1 MNPSQNES
9 KIYFL
14 LTSDEPNNVIL
25 GHAAFAKQAGLQ
37 PIFVFPF
44 RKQSHDLISY
54 SQYEVLRMNFIF
66 STDGIYKY
74 SLSMIKYIYYATI
87 LIKTKKSKI
96 LAVDLTG
103 VIAAAVLKI
112 KGNKIFALVNDNF
125 SARYKMRRGI
135 YLIMRWIEGKAYEK
149 MAEVCIFP
157 SKIRYEIL
165 GSPRLKKIEYL
176 PNILNDNFVPLW
188 VGSSS
193 KDLKVML
200 CGWLVKSRGLGILED
215 IILHTDQN
223 VKFIMMGSGD
233 DQLIQRMNKNEKVQY
248 FGHGTRKET
257 LSRMSEIDINLA
269 LYDPDILI
277 NRFALPQKIYDAMMI
292 GCPLLVNREV
302 QMSEEL
308 KEEELCYTASYA
320 DAKEIAEILN
330 QIAKNKEKLKDMSR
344 KILKYNEENLSY
356 SRVTTKG
363 LEIYTMLAKQ

>member
-1 MNPSQNES
+1 MNSNQNEK
-9 KIYFL
+9 KIFIL
-14 LTSDEPNNVIL
+14 LTSDEPNNVVL
-25 GHAAFAKQAGLQ
+25 GHASFAKQAGLQ

-54 SQYEVLRMNFIF
+54 SQYEVIRMNFLF

-74 SLSMIKYIYYATI
+74 ALSMIKYIYYATKI
-87 LIKTKKSKI
+87 IETRKGKI

-103 VIAAAVLKI
+103 VIAAGVVKF
-112 KGNKIFALVNDNF
+112 KGNKIFVLVNDNF
-125 SARYKMRRGI
+125 SARYKMPRVI
-135 YLIMRWIEGKAYEK
+135 FILMRWMEGKAYEK

-165 GSPRLKKIEYL
+165 GSPKLKKIVYL
-176 PNILNDNFVPLW
+176 PNILNDNYVPLW

-200 CGWLVKSRGLGILED
+200 CGWLVKSRGLDILED
-215 IILHTDQN
+215 IILNTDQN
-223 VKFIMMGSGD
+223 VKFILMGSGD
-233 DQLIQRMNKNEKVQY
+233 DQSIQSIIKNEKVQY
-248 FGHGTRKET
+248 FGHGSRNET

-277 NRFALPQKIYDAMMI
+277 NRYALPQKIYDAMMI
-292 GCPLLVNREV
+292 GCPLLVNSEV

-308 KEEELCYTASYA
+308 REKELCFTASYT
-320 DAKEIAEILN
+320 DAKEIAKILN
-330 QIAKNKEKLKDMSR
+330 QIAKNKEILKDISK
-344 KILKYNEENLSY
+344 KILKYNDANLSY
-356 SRVTTKG
+356 SSVTKKG